1 MNDSSTGSERP
12 LYLYIA
18 LLGNLIAVA
27 GMAFLLLGILG
38 ALGLITAVTDS
49 LGGFGS
55 SFASATTGSAVEYS
69 FAFLASLIS
78 FAASWKMFREGPVL
92 WLLALVV
99 VFQVATAAVFHS
111 WVSVI
116 VLIPTVAA
124 LYGLVLVLRGGTAPA
139 GRMPVAGAPVQTPA
153 QTPGQMSPVTP
164 AYVPPEPT
172 PVRAGAAAAAPASS
186 EPRAVVAPPPATP
199 TPVPPTPVVATPV
212 APAAVSAAAMT
223 PPSRIPM
230 AVQETVAL
238 PVKDVAPP
246 VVGRPGAAAAPTPA
260 SRTCADCGAENP
272 QSARFCGSCG
282 SILPG

>member
-1 MNDSSTGSERP
+1 MNESSTGSERP

-27 GMAFLLLGILG
+27 ATAFLLLGILG

-55 SFASATTGSAVEYS
+55 SFVSATTGSAVEYS

-111 WVSVI
+111 WVSVL

-124 LYGLVLVLRGGTAPA
+124 LYGLVLTLLGRTTLPA
-139 GRMPVAGAPVQTPA
+139 RASVSAGPA
-153 QTPGQMSPVTP
+153 QTPVVSTPVTP
-164 AYVPPEPT
+164 T
-172 PVRAGAAAAAPASS
+172 PAASPAAT
-186 EPRAVVAPPPATP
+186 PPPR
-199 TPVPPTPVVATPV
+199 
-212 APAAVSAAAMT
+212 S
-223 PPSRIPM
+223 PM
-230 AVQETVAL
+230 PVQETVVL
-238 PVKDVAPP
+238 PVKDPAPP
-246 VVGRPGAAAAPTPA
+246 A
-260 SRTCADCGAENP
+260 
-272 QSARFCGSCG
+272 
-282 SILPG
+282 

>member
-12 LYLYIA
+12 LYLYIT
-18 LLGNLIAVA
+18 LLGNLVAVA
-27 GMAFLLLGILG
+27 GMAFLLLGVLG

-55 SFASATTGSAVEYS
+55 SFASATTGSAIEYS

-99 VFQVATAAVFHS
+99 AFQVATAAVFHS

-124 LYGLVLVLRGGTAPA
+124 LFGLVLTLLRGTALPARAPA
-139 GRMPVAGAPVQTPA
+139 SAAPVQTPA
-153 QTPGQMSPVTP
+153 MAPAQMSPVAP
-164 AYVPPEPT
+164 AYAPPEPAPPRAEAVAT
-172 PVRAGAAAAAPASS
+172 APVPSAAAT
-186 EPRAVVAPPPATP
+186 PPPAAP
-199 TPVPPTPVVATPV
+199 IPMSPSPAAPTPVVATP
-212 APAAVSAAAMT
+212 ATPPAAT
-223 PPSRIPM
+223 PPPRSPM
-230 AVQETVAL
+230 PVQETVVL
-238 PVKDVAPP
+238 PVKDANPPGEGRMGVTAPS
-246 VVGRPGAAAAPTPA
+246 PT
-260 SRTCADCGAENP
+260 SRTCPDCGADNP

>member
-1 MNDSSTGSERP
+1 MNESSTGSERP

-99 VFQVATAAVFHS
+99 AFQVATAAVFHS

-124 LYGLVLVLRGGTAPA
+124 LYGLVLTLLGRTTLPARAPVSGGPARAPA
-139 GRMPVAGAPVQTPA
+139 MTPMQTSPFASAYASPEPTPA
-153 QTPGQMSPVTP
+153 RVQAAATAS
-164 AYVPPEPT
+164 VPPEP
-172 PVRAGAAAAAPASS
+172 RAS
-186 EPRAVVAPPPATP
+186 VAPPPAAPTSVAQTPVVPTPVTP
-199 TPVPPTPVVATPV
+199 TPATP
-212 APAAVSAAAMT
+212 PAAT
-223 PPSRIPM
+223 PPPSSPM
-230 AVQETVAL
+230 PVQETVVL
-238 PVKDVAPP
+238 PVKDPAPSSE
-246 VVGRPGAAAAPTPA
+246 GRPGAATAPSPP

-272 QSARFCGSCG
+272 HSARFCGSCG

>member
-1 MNDSSTGSERP
+1 MNDPPTGSERP

-69 FAFLASLIS
+69 FAFLASLVS

-99 VFQVATAAVFHS
+99 VFQLATAAVFHS
-111 WVSVI
+111 WVSVL

-124 LYGLVLVLRGGTAPA
+124 LYGLVLTLLGRTTLPA
-139 GRMPVAGAPVQTPA
+139 RAPVSAGPSQTPA
-153 QTPGQMSPVTP
+153 MTPMQASPIAP
-164 AYVPPEPT
+164 AYASPEPT
-172 PVRAGAAAAAPASS
+172 PARVEAAATAP
-186 EPRAVVAPPPATP
+186 VPPATP
-199 TPVPPTPVVATPV
+199 YSAAPTPVSPSPASPTPVVATP
-212 APAAVSAAAMT
+212 AIPPAATT
-223 PPSRIPM
+223 PPPRSPGP
-230 AVQETVAL
+230 VQETVAL
-238 PVKDVAPP
+238 PVKDFAPP
-246 VVGRPGAAAAPTPA
+246 AVGRPSAAAAKTPS